1 MIKSQKYLYG
11 LIYLHAFSQKVLNN
25 MKFFQFTGQYILF
38 LASLFSRPERLKVFL
53 KQLFREMDSIGLG
66 SLGIVSL
73 ISLFTGAVSTVH
85 IGYQLISG
93 LVPDYMIG
101 RIVRDSNILEFS
113 PTITSLVL
121 AGKVGSSISSEI
133 GTMKVSE
140 QIDALEIMG
149 INSRNYLVLP
159 KIVAGLL
166 TIPLLVVYAMA
177 LSLIGGALSGELS
190 GIIKIDFFVKG
201 LRSDFIPFSVWFAM
215 IKATSFAFV
224 ITSVSSFHGYKTEG
238 GALEVGQSSTKA
250 VVYSCMGIIFLDYII
265 SQLLLGV

>member
-1 MIKSQKYLYG
+1 
-11 LIYLHAFSQKVLNN
+11 
-25 MKFFQFTGQYILF
+25 MKFFEFIGHYLLF
-38 LASLFSRPERLKVFL
+38 LASLFSRPERFKVFVR
-53 KQLFREMDSIGLG
+53 QTFQEMDAIGVG
-66 SLGIVSL
+66 SFGIVSL

-85 IGYQLISG
+85 IGYQLVEG
-93 LVPDYMIG
+93 FVPEYLIG

-121 AGKVGSSISSEI
+121 AGKVGSAMASEI

-149 INSRNYLVLP
+149 VNSRNYLVLP
-159 KIVAGLL
+159 KIVAGLI

-177 LSLIGGALSGELS
+177 LSLIGGAISGELS
-190 GIIKIDFFVKG
+190 GIINIDYFVKG
-201 LRSDFIPFSVWFAM
+201 LRTDFIPFSVWFAM

-224 ITSVSSFHGYKTEG
+224 ITSISSFHGYQTEG

-265 SQLLLGV
+265 SQLLLGVS

>member
-1 MIKSQKYLYG
+1 MRIHIFTCIFAKG
-11 LIYLHAFSQKVLNN
+11 FTH
-25 MKFFQFTGQYILF
+25 MKFLDFIGQYILF
-38 LASLFSRPERLKVFL
+38 LSSLFSRPERLKVFL
-53 KQLFREMDSIGLG
+53 KQTFHEMDSIGIG
-66 SLGIVSL
+66 SFGIVSL

-85 IGYQLISG
+85 IGYQLVSG
-93 LVPDYMIG
+93 FVPDYLIG

-121 AGKVGSSISSEI
+121 AGKVGSSIASEI

-149 INSRNYLVLP
+149 VNSRNYLVLP
-159 KIVAGLL
+159 KIVAGVF
-166 TIPLLVVYAMA
+166 TIPLLVVYAMG
-177 LSLIGGALSGELS
+177 LSLIGGAISGELS
-190 GIIKIDFFVKG
+190 GIINIDFFVRG

-215 IKATSFAFV
+215 IKATTFAFL
-224 ITSVSSFHGYKTEG
+224 ITSISAYHGYKTEG

-250 VVYSCMGIIFLDYII
+250 VVYSCMGIIFCDYLI